1 MKKHILTSVEEFYE
15 LIELGIEVLDMYLPN
30 SGWTKADDCLPSQIR
45 QYIKDQELY
54 ILVE

>member
-15 LIELGIEVLDMYLPN
+15 LVELGIEVLDVCLPN
-30 SGWTKADDCLPSQIR
+30 SGWTKDDGCPPSTIK